1 MREDLRPEQESLQ
14 VFGVKT
20 GGGRGNERG
29 IGAFHQSYVVAEK
42 SRHAV
47 ALLKA
52 LFARQQGADS
62 GEFGIFF
69 HGFRIVVQRGVFLHK
84 LALKGV
90 VADDV
95 EIFLRQAVLLVEYGA
110 LHHALEII
118 EARPVHNHVVHIGAV
133 AGIDKAGVEIGIRH
147 EHRIFL
153 AALDEVEPRVG
164 IIVDNIKHSLKQLS
178 RLHKGNGVVGCR
190 RSRGTLGGTHLF
202 YNLFPFCPLRKVLH
216 ACRKHHVAIEDM
228 GASNEHCHAKDGN
241 CRAERF
247 CRSIFWKSETA
258 FQQPRHGSRQC
269 REEQQPERYEYNER
283 GF

>member
-1 MREDLRPEQESLQ
+1 MQ
-14 VFGVKT
+14 VFRVET
-20 GGGRGNERG
+20 GGCRRDERG
-29 IGAFHQSYVVAEK
+29 IGAFRQSHVVAEEC
-42 SRHAV
+42 RHAV

-52 LFARQQGADS
+52 LLARQQGADS

-118 EARPVHNHVVHIGAV
+118 EARPVHHHVVHIGAV

-202 YNLFPFCPLRKVLH
+202 YNLFPFCPLGKVLH
-216 ACRKHHVAIEDM
+216 AC
-228 GASNEHCHAKDGN
+228 
-241 CRAERF
+241 
-247 CRSIFWKSETA
+247 
-258 FQQPRHGSRQC
+258 
-269 REEQQPERYEYNER
+269 
-283 GF
+283 

>member
-1 MREDLRPEQESLQ
+1 MNIRRNIEHLFDIRIFERHDGQSLHHALGHAEALSSEDLRPEQESLQ

-95 EIFLRQAVLLVEYGA
+95 EIFFRQAVLLVEYGT

-118 EARPVHNHVVHIGAV
+118 EARPVHHHVVHIGAV
-133 AGIDKAGVEIGIRH
+133 AGIDKAGVEIGIGH

-202 YNLFPFCPLRKVLH
+202 YNLFPFCPLGKVLH
-216 ACRKHHVAIEDM
+216 AC
-228 GASNEHCHAKDGN
+228 
-241 CRAERF
+241 
-247 CRSIFWKSETA
+247 
-258 FQQPRHGSRQC
+258 
-269 REEQQPERYEYNER
+269 
-283 GF
+283 